1 MTSYQ
6 SKYKTDAERESLE
19 DRFMDD
25 METNHK
31 ELFDN
36 LKMAGEGKL
45 DHRDAPWNTE
55 DHKKIHF
62 TSEDE
67 SSYEYRLDPESA
79 AGKIFNSLSELRTE
93 ATSQE
98 KEIVA
103 TRLIHEM
110 TAPVEH
116 AISEFHDPDTPP
128 NDSIPSMA
136 DNLATRMS
144 MAHQEVYEA
153 LSYKDEDEFIAAV
166 TGLQHL
172 SNDAHLLKTVPGY
185 NPSFMDSLQ
194 ELDPELAD
202 ELQAIKTRDGNDPAP
217 SWMDSDHASRS
228 RDEIYDAINNR
239 EIPQD
244 GTGYSTA
251 EYYRTVTTE
260 VAEHISQPVL
270 DQVNAFKDE
279 NDKNYENYKND
290 PINDP
295 NNSWLESYLD
305 GRLDS
310 IQSLIEYGLQQRD
323 RDIYNQAMENLI
335 RLNGEVEL
343 IRAGEVPKED
353 WDDGSRYNDLNLE
366 QLASARDRAE
376 VIQLIAQTS

>member
-6 SKYKTDAERESLE
+6 SKYKTDAEQESLE
-19 DRFMDD
+19 DRFMDN

-45 DHRDAPWNTE
+45 DHSDAPWNME
-55 DHKKIHF
+55 EHKKIHF

-67 SSYEYRLDPESA
+67 SRYEYRLDPESA
-79 AGKIFNSLSELRTE
+79 AGKIFNALSEFRTE

-98 KEIVA
+98 QDIVA
-103 TRLIHEM
+103 TRLTHEM
-110 TAPVEH
+110 TAPIEH
-116 AISEFHDPDTPP
+116 AISEFHDPDAPP
-128 NDSIPSMA
+128 RDSIPSMA
-136 DNLATRMS
+136 ENLATRMY
-144 MAHQEVYEA
+144 MAHQGIYTA
-153 LSYKDEDEFIAAV
+153 IRYDDEDQFIEAV
-166 TGLQHL
+166 TNLQHI
-172 SNDAHLLKTVPGY
+172 SDDAQLLKTVPDY
-185 NPSFMDSLQ
+185 NPSFMDSLR

-217 SWMDSDHASRS
+217 SWMDSDHAVQS
-228 RDEIYDAINNR
+228 RDKIYDAINNR

-323 RDIYNQAMENLI
+323 RDIYNQAVENLI